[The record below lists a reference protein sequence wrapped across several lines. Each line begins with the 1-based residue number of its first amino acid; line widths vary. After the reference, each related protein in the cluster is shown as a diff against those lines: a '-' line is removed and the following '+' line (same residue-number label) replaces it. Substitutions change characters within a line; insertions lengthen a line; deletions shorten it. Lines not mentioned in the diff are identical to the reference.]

1 MSSEVILSLLCAV
14 GIVSFITNLFTSSF
28 LVSSFYNTTGLETN
42 ALVIFSLD
50 LTFSYSVLQK
60 KKDFGVYVYACALCL
75 FVDRC
80 VCLWTWMFVCI
91 GMYYGVGR
99 DNSVFFF

>member
-14 GIVSFITNLFTSSF
+14 GIVYFITNLFTSSF

-60 KKDFGVYVYACALCL
+60 KKDLGVYVYACALCL
-75 FVDRC
+75 WIDVFVC
-80 VCLWTWMFVCI
+80 GHVCLCV
-91 GMYYGVGR
+91 
-99 DNSVFFF
+99 